1 MEGAVPCEQG
11 ITVSLTLQEEPG
23 LGLLGQGKG
32 ETIPLPSQALPEL

>member
-11 ITVSLTLQEEPG
+11 ITVSLTLQEE
-23 LGLLGQGKG
+23 LGLLGQGKR